1 MIITSCAIKTKAS
14 YWGSQELSVTQACC
28 LEAQDST
35 RLSLFPLKQNL
46 EVDFLSSSSVA
57 QSESEYPK
65 SSNAA
70 PLLKTK
76 VRLVD
81 PFK

>member
-1 MIITSCAIKTKAS
+1 MNRVSCAAKTIATYS
-14 YWGSQELSVTQACC
+14 ASQELSATQAFFI
-28 LEAQDST
+28 EAQDT
-35 RLSLFPLKQNL
+35 TLLTLYAFKQKQ
-46 EVDFLSSSSVA
+46 EVDFLSFSSVA

-65 SSNAA
+65 SSNAV

-81 PFK
+81 PLK